1 METDILS
8 DVMEPPKLASIG
20 QRIGAALADLLILF
34 VIAVVFGYFWGTQVD
49 ENGTVG
55 YSLHGLPALALFVV
69 NFCMIPLSEGLMG
82 QTLGKRISG
91 IKVIKQDGSK
101 TSVGAS
107 FVRHLFDVIDL
118 FFLCG
123 LIVAASSPRRQRVGD
138 LVARTCVV
146 RK

>member
-8 DVMEPPKLASIG
+8 DVLEAPKLASIG
-20 QRIGAALADLLILF
+20 QRIGAALADF
-34 VIAVVFGYFWGTQVD
+34 VILGVVGFVFGYFWGTQYEED
-49 ENGTVG
+49 GAVG
-55 YSLHGLPALALFVV
+55 YRLHGLPAVVLFAID
-69 NFCMIPLSEGLMG
+69 FCLMPLNEGLTG

-91 IKVIKQDGSK
+91 IKVVKQDGGMM
-101 TSVGAS
+101 SVGAS
-107 FVRHLFDVIDL
+107 FVRHLFDIIDM

-123 LIVAASSPRRQRVGD
+123 IIVAASNARRQRVGD